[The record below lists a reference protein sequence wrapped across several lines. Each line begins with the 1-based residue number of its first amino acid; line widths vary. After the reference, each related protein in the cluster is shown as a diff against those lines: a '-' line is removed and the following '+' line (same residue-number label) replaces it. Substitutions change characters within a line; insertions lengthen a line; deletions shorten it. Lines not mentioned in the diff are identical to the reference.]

1 MYPTSAYIQ
10 FFHYLTWT
18 LNVLNESWV
27 EKFLYMTILI
37 NLIFQQSIA
46 QIETTLQYVVYLK
59 LELVIQLLFTGK
71 KKTKQ

>member
-1 MYPTSAYIQ
+1 
-10 FFHYLTWT
+10 
-18 LNVLNESWV
+18 
-27 EKFLYMTILI
+27 MTILI

-71 KKTKQ
+71 KKKTVSYSRLKCDLKHKS

>member
-1 MYPTSAYIQ
+1 
-10 FFHYLTWT
+10 
-18 LNVLNESWV
+18 
-27 EKFLYMTILI
+27 MTILI

-71 KKTKQ
+71 KKKKHTVSYFRLKCDLKHKS